1 MPHISEEIWSKL
13 GSSNLCINETWKK
26 ESVKKKEKLK
36 IAIQINGKTK
46 QIIEIDEG
54 LSKEMV
60 FNKVKDNEKIKKNL
74 FGKNIKREIYVPGK
88 IVNFVV

>member
-1 MPHISEEIWSKL
+1 M
-13 GSSNLCINETWKK
+13 WKK
-26 ESVKKKEKLK
+26 ESVKRKEKLK

-54 LSKEMV
+54 LSKETV
-60 FNKVKDNEKIKKNL
+60 LNRVKDNEKIKKNL

-88 IVNFVV
+88 IVNLVVK